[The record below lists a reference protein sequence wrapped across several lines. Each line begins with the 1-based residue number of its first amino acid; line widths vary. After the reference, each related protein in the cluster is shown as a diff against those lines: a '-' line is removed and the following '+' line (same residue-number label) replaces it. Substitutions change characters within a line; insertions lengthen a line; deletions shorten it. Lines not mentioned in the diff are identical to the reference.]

1 MTELKPAESRP
12 DRCPLCGEANGC
24 PMAGGATCPGVCW
37 CRVVDMPSALV
48 QRVPAEARGVACIC
62 HACVARESRRQP
74 KASLARPGESYFTDD
89 GRFVFTAR
97 YHLRRG
103 YCCGNGCR
111 HCPYDAE
118 GRPRREVVEALT

>member
-1 MTELKPAESRP
+1 MPEPIPSACP
-12 DRCPLCGEANGC
+12 PGRCPLCGESNGC
-24 PMAGGATCPGVCW
+24 AMAGGASCPGACW
-37 CRVVDMPSALV
+37 CQVVDIPPALLERLPV
-48 QRVPAEARGVACIC
+48 EARDVACIC
-62 HACVARESRRQP
+62 HACVARERRRAPEPSR
-74 KASLARPGESYFTDD
+74 ARPGESYFTPD

-118 GRPRREVVEALT
+118 GRPRPDVLEAQT

>member
-1 MTELKPAESRP
+1 
-12 DRCPLCGEANGC
+12 
-24 PMAGGATCPGVCW
+24 MAGGASCASACW
-37 CRVVDMPSALV
+37 CRVVDIPPALLE
-48 QRVPAEARGVACIC
+48 RIPDHARDMACIC
-62 HACVARESRRQP
+62 HACVARERRREP

-111 HCPYDAE
+111 HCPYDAA
-118 GRPRREVVEALT
+118 GRPRRDVVEALA